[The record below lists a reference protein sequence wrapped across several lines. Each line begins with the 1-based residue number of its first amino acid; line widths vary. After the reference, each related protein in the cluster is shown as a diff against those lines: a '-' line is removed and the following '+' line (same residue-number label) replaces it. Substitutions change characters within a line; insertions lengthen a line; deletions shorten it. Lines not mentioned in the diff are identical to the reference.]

1 MLLRKEESDAQ
12 GQQLP
17 ALWEIKGNPFDDT
30 SSRVETKHPLVFS
43 YLCQGVVVRHPLVGL
58 LDQLT
63 VHLILELR
71 MRQAH
76 LQGILGQRGVV
87 INRGRLHQHVDEEL
101 TGLQRKEQLHLST
114 GRGRYKRTPSSVCGL
129 KLTCWSSRASDV

>member
-1 MLLRKEESDAQ
+1 MRKEESDAQ
-12 GQQLP
+12 RQQLP

-30 SSRVETKHPLVFS
+30 SSSVEIKHPLVFS

-101 TGLQRKEQLHLST
+101 TGLQRKDQLHLST
-114 GRGRYKRTPSSVCGL
+114 DRGRCKRTSGSVCGL
-129 KLTCWSSRASDV
+129 KLTC